1 MYESR
6 ELTLEDSLD
15 ALLRESPEA
24 AKERA
29 ASTFDNEAAP
39 FDKRFVLFGSGNMG
53 RRVLARLR
61 QDGIEPLAFSDN
73 QSSQWG
79 KAIDGLDILAPRDA
93 VARFGSDAVFVVTIY
108 NNRHSFPD
116 TRTQLLNL
124 GCRKV
129 IS

>member
-73 QSSQWG
+73 GRGRWG
-79 KAIDGLDILAPRDA
+79 STIDGLPVLSP
-93 VARFGSDAVFVVTIY
+93 SDAAARYGRNAAFIVTIY
-108 NNRHSFPD
+108 NHNHSFPD
-116 TRTQLLNL
+116 TRKQLLEL
-124 GCRKV
+124 GCV
-129 IS
+129 